1 MRKYILAVLLSAVF
15 GIAIAGEPLTETQSL
30 RLGLARPEVLDM
42 ASGSL
47 SAAEADALEA
57 GLWSNPTLDY
67 IHDRTNGAPGTLE
80 QIWQINQTLDI
91 AGRRNLKRESGE
103 RKVDAVR
110 AGNAARRGQLAATI
124 RRNFFELLRKQE
136 SVQAME
142 AWAQR
147 FAHVD
152 SVIGK
157 LKKSGEISGY
167 DRRRFARER
176 QAAEA
181 RLATERSELVRQ
193 RERLLALIGRQGA
206 AYDAVAGTLL
216 PDAPPSLD
224 ASLTRL
230 AGRPDLRALAHL
242 AEAAELEGKAAARG
256 WIPEVTLGVGTKRVN
271 ENSGA
276 LIALSIPLPVFD
288 RQQAADYRTAAQ
300 AQSARAEYRINQ
312 VRAEGE
318 LRGLHHQLEQ
328 LIAATAQYR
337 QQAVV
342 PSADLVRIA
351 ESAYQAGES
360 TILELLD
367 AYKGALEAET
377 TALDLEW
384 KAREARIEFDLL
396 SGSFAE

>member
-15 GIAIAGEPLTETQSL
+15 GAAIAGEPLTETQSL

-42 ASGSL
+42 ASSSL

-67 IHDRTNGAPGTLE
+67 IHDRTHGAPGTLE

-91 AGRRNLKRESGE
+91 AGQRNLKRASGE

-110 AGNAARRGQLAATI
+110 AGNAARRDQLAATI

-136 SVQAME
+136 SVQAIE

-181 RLATERSELVRQ
+181 RLATERSERVRQ
-193 RERLLALIGRQGA
+193 RERLRALIGQPGA

-224 ASLTRL
+224 ASLARL
-230 AGRPDLRALAHL
+230 AGRPDLRALAHQ
-242 AEAAELEGKAAARG
+242 AEAAELESKAAARG

-288 RQQAADYRTAAQ
+288 RQQAADQRAAAQ
-300 AQSARAEYRINQ
+300 AQSARAEYRTNQ
-312 VRAEGE
+312 ARAEGE

-367 AYKGALEAET
+367 AYQGALEAET